1 MKDMLDILL
10 LGLVGKE
17 LTFLELDNQ
26 LMEFGLPTEFDFI
39 NDWEEIAD
47 SGVVMYQTNENCDNC
62 YGIYF
67 DVVSMNTDDEP
78 SHNILVRITGIE
90 LKQYVL

>member
-17 LTFLELDNQ
+17 LTFLELDNE

-39 NDWEEIAD
+39 NDWEEVAE
-47 SGVVMYQTNENCDNC
+47 SGVVMYQTNETCDNC

-67 DVVSMNTDDEP
+67 DVVSMNEPDEP

-90 LKQYVL
+90 LN